1 MDLHL
6 IFTLVSLVISSCVFF
21 YFLKQLIT
29 GSNEP
34 STEGSE
40 ADQDDGRHF
49 YAAEGAQATTGE
61 TEAKANDDD
70 AVAPNAQPKETGT
83 GEMERPAEAKPP
95 APEDDTAEDNGGKA
109 VQRKESTRRKTKI
122 KREE

>member
-40 ADQDDGRHF
+40 ADQ
-49 YAAEGAQATTGE
+49 
-61 TEAKANDDD
+61 AKANDDD

>member
-1 MDLHL
+1 MPGVLTMDSVRPQVKPILL
-6 IFTLVSLVISSCVFF
+6 LLVALASPLRMPCI
-21 YFLKQLIT
+21 Q
-29 GSNEP
+29 
-34 STEGSE
+34 
-40 ADQDDGRHF
+40 
-49 YAAEGAQATTGE
+49 
-61 TEAKANDDD
+61 AKANDDD

>member
-1 MDLHL
+1 MRHCIKYLMLSVLFAAVFVVAAMDLHL

-40 ADQDDGRHF
+40 ADQVLGNKMRD
-49 YAAEGAQATTGE
+49 
-61 TEAKANDDD
+61 
-70 AVAPNAQPKETGT
+70 
-83 GEMERPAEAKPP
+83 
-95 APEDDTAEDNGGKA
+95 
-109 VQRKESTRRKTKI
+109 
-122 KREE
+122 